1 MTNKALGI
9 LSETIDLFNNA
20 VIQIATPYSTGTG
33 FYLSEFDLIVT
44 NEHVVRENLHV
55 VLAGENIEKAIVDV
69 LYVDPLYD
77 LAFLAVPEGHK
88 LGEVALADN
97 KILKQGMSVLAVGH
111 PYGLKYTATQGIIS
125 NLLHEQKGI
134 NYIQHDAALNPGNS
148 GGPLISNEG
157 RVIGVNTFIIKDGNN
172 IGFSL
177 PYNYLRETLKEFVE
191 GNGKPAV
198 RCNSCLNLVFDEAI
212 NIDYCPHCG
221 SEIRLIKDI
230 DPYIPTG
237 ISKTIEDM
245 LITLGYNTDMAR
257 RGPDHWEVQRGS
269 AKINISYYHKNG
281 LIVGDAYLCSLP
293 KANIK
298 ELYTFLLRQNYEL
311 ESLVFSV
318 KGQDVIISLLIY
330 DQYLNLDTCT
340 KLMQHLMEKADH
352 YDDILI
358 DQYGALKKNENNL
371 S

>member
-1 MTNKALGI
+1 MGNKALGI
-9 LSETIDLFNNA
+9 LSETIDLYNNA

-44 NEHVVRENLHV
+44 NEHVVRENLKV
-55 VLAGENIEKAIVDV
+55 VIAGENIEKAIVDV
-69 LYVDPLYD
+69 VYVDPLYD
-77 LAFLAVPEGHK
+77 LAFLSTPDDHK
-88 LGEVALADN
+88 LGEVVLADEE
-97 KILKQGMSVLAVGH
+97 ILKQGMSVLAVGH

-125 NLLHEQKGI
+125 KLLHEQKGI

-148 GGPLISNEG
+148 GGPLISQAG
-157 RVIGVNTFIIKDGNN
+157 HVIGVNTFIIKDGNN

-177 PYNYLRETLKEFVE
+177 PYSYLRETLNEFRK
-191 GNGKPAV
+191 GTGKPAV
-198 RCNSCLNLVFDEAI
+198 RCNSCLNVVFDEGKH
-212 NIDYCPHCG
+212 IDYCPRCG
-221 SEIRLIKDI
+221 SEIRLIRDI
-230 DPYIPTG
+230 DPYVPTG
-237 ISKTIEDM
+237 ISKTIEEM
-245 LITLGYNTDMAR
+245 LTSLNYNTDMAR

-269 AKINISYYHKNG
+269 AKINISYYHKTG

-293 KANIK
+293 KENIK
-298 ELYTFLLRQNYEL
+298 ELYTYLLRQNYEL

-318 KGQDVIISLLIY
+318 KGKDVIISLLIY

-358 DQYGALKKNENNL
+358 DQYGALKKNENNR